1 MCQPDASG
9 DSVLGAGHQALAMQS
24 SCSPL
29 LCKHLCKGTWRP
41 FQLGQQTSPCWS
53 LTSLLGL
60 ELHSQHFQ
68 HSERRLWSVLRFPN
82 RWSQQERWERTRGIR
97 RGFHCKALPTT
108 PPPFSFS
115 VLIVL
120 LFISVAVLFSV
131 QSYCVFWTRSQGWGH
146 ELQRELWM
154 RVRNNDV
161 LLTATVLTTTLNER
175 INSIILMILLCYS

>member
-1 MCQPDASG
+1 MTALIKEAPWTFSRLASMCQPDASG

-108 PPPFSFS
+108 PPHSVSRFWLCCCLYLLPFYSRYNHIVSF
-115 VLIVL
+115 
-120 LFISVAVLFSV
+120 
-131 QSYCVFWTRSQGWGH
+131 
-146 ELQRELWM
+146 E
-154 RVRNNDV
+154 
-161 LLTATVLTTTLNER
+161 
-175 INSIILMILLCYS
+175 